1 MLLWRERSLQFT
13 GKTPTPARQL
23 PITGSAHKAGNG
35 RRPLPAATGIARSVR
50 PRRRGDGSQTARRSC
65 CRFPTSTSSSPCR
78 RDRRHRLPEQARRL
92 RPPVHG
98 PRPRRLTRHRRRS
111 EAPGRRIGITAV
123 LHTWGSA
130 LTHHPHV
137 HMIVPGGGLSPD
149 GSRWVACRSNFLVHV
164 NLLARL
170 FSGKMLAMLADAHDA
185 GQLTFFN
192 AQAGLADKTT
202 FKRFI
207 APLRR
212 IKWVVYCK
220 APFAGPKQ
228 VLRYLSRYTHR
239 VAISNR
245 RLIAADDAGVAFR
258 WKDYRIDG
266 PDRWK
271 TMRLHPHEFIR
282 RFLLHVL
289 PRGFHRIRHM
299 WTASWQA
306 VFDALIALVGCGHM
320 SGLLVRYRTAGPDDI
335 RQSWS
340 LSLRRARS
348 SWRMSGCPGLS
359 LRPCR
364 SSRRCACQSLRN

>member
-1 MLLWRERSLQFT
+1 M
-13 GKTPTPARQL
+13 
-23 PITGSAHKAGNG
+23 KA
-35 RRPLPAATGIARSVR
+35 AAETTLAIA
-50 PRRRGDGSQTARRSC
+50 AN
-65 CRFPTSTSSSPCR
+65 
-78 RDRRHRLPEQARRL
+78 
-92 RPPVHG
+92 
-98 PRPRRLTRHRRRS
+98 PRRLG
-111 EAPGRRIGITAV
+111 ARIGITAV
-123 LHTWGSA
+123 LHTWGST

-137 HMIVPGGGLSPD
+137 HMIVPGGGLSLD

-170 FSGKMLAMLADAHDA
+170 FSGKMLAMLTDAHDA

-192 AQAGLADKTT
+192 AHAGLADKTT

-266 PDRWK
+266 PGRWK

-289 PRGFHRIRHM
+289 PRGFHRIRTTGSSPTP
-299 WTASWQA
+299 TAPTTSQQPA
-306 VFDALIALVGCGHM
+306 RCSAPTRLPQT
-320 SGLLVRYRTAGPDDI
+320 RTPT
-335 RQSWS
+335 RNSS
-340 LSLRRARS
+340 RTPPRTRRA
-348 SWRMSGCPGLS
+348 WRPAHA
-359 LRPCR
+359 RAAAPE
-364 SSRRCACQSLRN
+364 

>member
-1 MLLWRERSLQFT
+1 MLT
-13 GKTPTPARQL
+13 
-23 PITGSAHKAGNG
+23 
-35 RRPLPAATGIARSVR
+35 
-50 PRRRGDGSQTARRSC
+50 
-65 CRFPTSTSSSPCR
+65 
-78 RDRRHRLPEQARRL
+78 
-92 RPPVHG
+92 
-98 PRPRRLTRHRRRS
+98 
-111 EAPGRRIGITAV
+111 
-123 LHTWGSA
+123 
-130 LTHHPHV
+130 
-137 HMIVPGGGLSPD
+137 
-149 GSRWVACRSNFLVHV
+149 
-164 NLLARL
+164 
-170 FSGKMLAMLADAHDA
+170 DAHDA

-192 AQAGLADKTT
+192 AHAGLADKTT

-266 PDRWK
+266 PGRWK
-271 TMRLHPHEFIR
+271 TMRLHPLEFIR
-282 RFLLHVL
+282 RFLMHVL

-299 WTASWQA
+299 WTASWQV

-340 LSLRRARS
+340 LSLRRALG